1 MSCVKIFQLLYAFKY
16 YHHFTFIYIKM
27 VEVEQVH
34 CSFEN
39 KIITRESH
47 FAI

>member
-1 MSCVKIFQLLYAFKY
+1 MSCVKIFQILYVFKY
-16 YHHFTFIYIKM
+16 YQRFTFVCEKF

-39 KIITRESH
+39 KIITQESH

>member
-1 MSCVKIFQLLYAFKY
+1 MSCVKIFQLLYAFKC
-16 YHHFTFIYIKM
+16 YHHFTFICIKM

-39 KIITRESH
+39 KIITQESY

>member
-1 MSCVKIFQLLYAFKY
+1 MCFVKNFQMLYVFKY
-16 YHHFTFIYIKM
+16 YQLFTFICM
-27 VEVEQVH
+27 MLVEVEQVH

-39 KIITRESH
+39 KIITQESY

>member
-1 MSCVKIFQLLYAFKY
+1 MSCVKIFQILYALKY
-16 YHHFTFIYIKM
+16 YQRFIFVCVKF